1 MSNKVKHRHRGL
13 WITLT
18 SLLLVI
24 VVSLSAFFLYA
35 SGYERATQNALNYPS
50 QHEEVK
56 VTKAKNYSLF
66 EPKVRPHFPKGFI
79 FYPGGRVET
88 EAYFPLMVDLAEEG
102 ITSILIHMP
111 LNFAFNDIQA
121 AKGKQDLF
129 PQIHHWYLG
138 GHSLGGAMAATYLSS
153 HSEDYDGLILL
164 ASYSTKDLSQ
174 KPFSTLSLLAEHDHV
189 LNKDKYENNKK
200 HLPHLTEHIIQ
211 GGIHSYFGDY
221 GIQKGDGTPE
231 ITATEQRDEAVKA
244 IATFTTITSI
254 AHI

>member
-50 QHEEVK
+50 QHEEVN

-153 HSEDYDGLILL
+153 HSEGYDGLILL